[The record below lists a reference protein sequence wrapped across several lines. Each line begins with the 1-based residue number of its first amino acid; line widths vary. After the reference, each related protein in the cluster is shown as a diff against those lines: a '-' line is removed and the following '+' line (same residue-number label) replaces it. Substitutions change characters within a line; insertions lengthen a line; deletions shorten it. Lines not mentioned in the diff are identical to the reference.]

1 MSWLLENWFGSKE
14 SLEQVKE
21 DIHENLHK
29 EFYLGLSGIENPE
42 QSSTRIAS
50 KELFLQMNGPWDSK
64 LEEAETELLQYVHDE
79 LPAVVRD
86 EVGII
91 PFYTHV
97 TEEGYLVL
105 TYIRNA
111 MSRDILL
118 QRVPLVLMTPDG
130 GIVARKIFDLTA
142 MGPLGDMSSRPCEFM
157 FRWDEFDNIPE
168 KEVPLTLAYK
178 KPNLKKADIDD
189 SETGGLSIDEVV
201 HYNKALK
208 NIQPLEDGS
217 VDLQVLDVKADE
229 EENGGLKIVVVFR
242 NGLDKR
248 LEFTEVPI
256 IVTDKTGDSVA
267 KVHYTLENM
276 KVDAKGHKLW
286 LFKIPADS
294 LLKSIDDFAELTAFI
309 PKAKQ
314 QRKSPV
320 VAPSANNKDILQ

>member
-42 QSSTRIAS
+42 QSSTRISS
-50 KELFLQMNGPWDSK
+50 KELFLMMNGPWDTK
-64 LEEAETELLQYVHDE
+64 LDEAESELLQYVHDE

-91 PFYTHV
+91 PFFTQ
-97 TEEGYLVL
+97 TSPEGYLVL
-105 TYIRNA
+105 TYIRNS

-142 MGPLGDMSSRPCEFM
+142 LGPIGDMSSRPCEFM

-178 KPNLKKADIDD
+178 KPTLKKADIDD
-189 SETGGLSIDEVV
+189 RETGGLSVDELVQ
-201 HYNKALK
+201 YNRALK
-208 NIQPLEDGS
+208 NIEPVEEGN

-229 EENGGLKIVVVFR
+229 EEEGGLKVVVVFR
-242 NGLDKR
+242 NGLSKR
-248 LEFTEVPI
+248 LEFTEVPV
-256 IVTDKTGDSVA
+256 IVSDKAGEEVA
-267 KVHYTLENM
+267 KIHFTLENM
-276 KVDAKGHKLW
+276 KVDANGHKLW
-286 LFKIPADS
+286 LFKIPASS
-294 LLKSIDDFAELTAFI
+294 LLKSIDDFTGLTAFI

-320 VAPSANNKDILQ
+320 VAPSADNKDILQ